1 MKPLSL
7 SVAIVGAGIIGRN
20 HANAIIGD
28 PNLHVAALIDPVA
41 TANAELATWVADQT
55 GETPPQ
61 YASLSNAIA
70 HGDLDLVVICTPS
83 GTHTD
88 LASEA
93 LAAGLHV
100 VIEKPLDASLPAARR
115 LAQLAADATDRGLV
129 VSVISQH
136 RFDPASVVVAEAV
149 AAGAFG
155 RITSAVASV
164 AWWRG
169 QDYYDSAG
177 WRGTWAQDGGGATMN
192 QGVHTVDL
200 LIWLLGRPV
209 EVFAF
214 TGTLAHERIE
224 VEDVAV
230 ATVRF
235 ASGALAV
242 LHATTAAYPGLS
254 VRLAVHGD
262 RGSAIIN
269 DDQLE
274 YFHVAD
280 GIGSGNQAAAVVSP
294 AEVAGAPKPADAFVA
309 GYRRQYAD
317 IVDAIA
323 SGRPPLVDVD
333 SALLALVVVKSLYL
347 SASLHAPIALD
358 AVLAGEYD
366 DRLDA

>member
-1 MKPLSL
+1 MTL

-20 HANAIIGD
+20 HAAAILRD
-28 PNLHVAALIDPVA
+28 PNLHVAALVDPDA
-41 TANAELATWVADQT
+41 SANAALATWIAERA
-55 GETPPQ
+55 GSTPTQ
-61 YASLSNAIA
+61 YATLSTAIG
-70 HGDLDLVVICTPS
+70 HGDLDLAVICTPS
-83 GTHTD
+83 GTHTA
-88 LASEA
+88 LVTEA
-93 LAAGLHV
+93 FAAGLHV
-100 VIEKPLDASLPAARR
+100 VVEKPLDASLPAARR
-115 LAQLAADATDRGLV
+115 LARLALQAAERGQV
-129 VSVISQH
+129 FSVISQH
-136 RFDPASVVVAEAV
+136 RFDPASVAV
-149 AAGAFG
+149 ANAVSAGGFG

-169 QDYYDSAG
+169 QNYYDSAG

-200 LIWLLGRPV
+200 LLWLLGRPV

-262 RGSAIIN
+262 RGSAIID

-274 YFHVAD
+274 YFHAAD
-280 GIGSGNQAAAVVSP
+280 GVGANQAAAIVP
-294 AEVAGAPKPADAFVA
+294 ATEVAGAPKAADAFIV
-309 GYRRQYAD
+309 GHQRQYAD

-323 SGRPPLVDVD
+323 TGRPAAVDAS

-347 SASLHAPIALD
+347 SASLHAPIMVD
-358 AVLAGEYD
+358 AVLAGDYD
-366 DRLDA
+366 DRLDG